1 MRRKRRGS
9 RSSLRGLIRMFD
21 FGSILEN
28 LKNKRFSPFL
38 QKIYR
43 QMFKFYPH
51 EGVKVIDEDWD
62 VLVVLDACRYDVF
75 EEVNY
80 LDGELSYRT
89 SKASN
94 SFEWLQKNFPGYY
107 EDIVHISSN
116 PYATPSDDGGFRS
129 DEHFE
134 HMHSLVLDEDIQ
146 EHNVVL
152 PEELTDRALSIMEK
166 NGDKR
171 VILHYMQPH
180 IPYIGE
186 VEHPESTVAETA
198 YEEGDEFLK
207 EAYKSN
213 LLRALESVERLV
225 ENLSGKIVVT
235 ADHGEML
242 GEYGMYGHYPEVYFE
257 GLVKVPWLEL
267 QGRGDLEVNSDT
279 LLSEVDY

>member
-1 MRRKRRGS
+1 MADWKKIFNNILHRKY
-9 RSSLRGLIRMFD
+9 
-21 FGSILEN
+21 
-28 LKNKRFSPFL
+28 SPFL

-43 QMFKFYPH
+43 QYFKLRTH
-51 EGVKVIDEDWD
+51 GGVNVLEEEWD

-80 LDGELSYRT
+80 LEGELSHRT

-116 PYATPSDDGGFRS
+116 PYATPSDDGDFRS

-146 EHNVVL
+146 KHNVVL
-152 PEELTDRALSIMEK
+152 PEELTDRALSIIEE
-166 NGDKR
+166 NQDKR
-171 VILHYMQPH
+171 VIIHYMQPH

-186 VEHPESTVAETA
+186 VEYPESTVAETA
-198 YEEGDEFLK
+198 YVEGEEFLR
-207 EAYKSN
+207 EAYESN
-213 LLRALESVERLV
+213 LIRVLESVDRLI
-225 ENLSGKIVVT
+225 EELSGKIVVT
-235 ADHGEML
+235 ADHGEMM

-257 GLVKVPWLEL
+257 GLVKVPWLEV
-267 QGRGDLEVNSDT
+267 QGRGDLEVNSDS